1 LGAYAEQRE
10 DGVRLLA
17 VVVRPD
23 GSDLVWAQVEAP
35 TPELAASEVA
45 ETLLAGG
52 AADILAEAGA
62 GR

>member
-1 LGAYAEQRE
+1 M
-10 DGVRLLA
+10 VI
-17 VVVRPD
+17 RPD

-35 TPELAASEVA
+35 TSERAAGEVA

-52 AADILAEAGA
+52 AAAILAEAEAGA